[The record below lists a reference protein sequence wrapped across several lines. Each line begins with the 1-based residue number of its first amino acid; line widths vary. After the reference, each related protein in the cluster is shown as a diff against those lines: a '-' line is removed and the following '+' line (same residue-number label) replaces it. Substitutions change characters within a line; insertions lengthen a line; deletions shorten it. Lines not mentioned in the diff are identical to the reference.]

1 MISKQLGI
9 SSIVVVV
16 VAIALAA
23 IFVVPFASPAYS
35 QGTTNDS
42 AAAPINTT
50 SSTLTG
56 ANNSTSGSSN
66 STGNGN
72 WSAT

>member
-9 SSIVVVV
+9 SSTVVVV
-16 VAIALAA
+16 IAIAFAA
-23 IFVVPFASPAYS
+23 IFAVPFASPANS

-42 AAAPINTT
+42 AAAAPINTT

-56 ANNSTSGSSN
+56 TDNATSG
-66 STGNGN
+66 
-72 WSAT
+72 